1 MCESDDSMTR
11 NNLLNLRLMTPKPF
25 FRSAGPL
32 AAARRILLA
41 GVSLLCVVP
50 AFSQKVHDAIRPLPA
65 GAVRLDGF
73 FENDIRNSI
82 DHWNKGV
89 VPYAA
94 MVDFFRNGRS
104 QFALG
109 EMWGKAVRSG
119 CMFYRYTAD
128 PELKEI
134 LSQTV
139 KDLLSTV
146 RPNGSISCVPP
157 EKQPDGPGGD
167 LWERKY
173 VLLGL
178 DRYYDLVEA
187 DPAVLRAMTDQADCI
202 IDQVG
207 EPPKVPITSLGWSP
221 NHIESSTLLEPFMRL
236 YNRTG
241 EKRYLDFARYIVSTG
256 GSEGYDIFRQAYD
269 NVPPHEMGGP
279 YPKAYEMMSMFEGAV
294 EYYRVTGDEY
304 VRRSFMNL
312 YDNIRRNEITIVG
325 NGGGDQPYHPAVMGE
340 GWDHTA
346 VEQTNPD
353 ITRMMET
360 CVGVTW
366 MKFCSQILRLTGD
379 PSAVD
384 EIEKY
389 IYNGLLG
396 AMKPSGDGFSYVN
409 LFNGE
414 KVTNYGWG
422 TTFGSLPVT
431 CCNLNGPMG
440 LSYIPFVAVMESD
453 RGPVVNLYN
462 AARAELSTPQGDSLS
477 LRIETDFPLSD
488 RVLVRVDPHAA
499 SLFTLSLRIPSW
511 SERTVVKVN
520 GKKVRSVEPGAYL
533 SLERIWKPGDRVE
546 LAFDMR
552 CRLLDAPRGS
562 NRAGDS
568 FQALVWGPIVL
579 ARDEN
584 IDPDYDEPVRVV
596 AGKDRV
602 VRVKRVAPT
611 LASTRLEFEVPTDD
625 GPIRMTDYASVN
637 GWEGAHICTWLPVK

>member
-1 MCESDDSMTR
+1 MI
-11 NNLLNLRLMTPKPF
+11 PKS

-32 AAARRILLA
+32 ATARRILFA
-41 GVSLLCVVP
+41 GMSLLCVVP

-202 IDQVG
+202 IEQVG

-440 LSYIPFVAVMESD
+440 LAYIPFVAVMESD

-520 GKKVRSVEPGAYL
+520 GKKVRSVEPGACL

>member
-1 MCESDDSMTR
+1 
-11 NNLLNLRLMTPKPF
+11 MTPKPF

-32 AAARRILLA
+32 ATARRILFA

-65 GAVRLDGF
+65 GRLDGF

-202 IDQVG
+202 IEQVG

-440 LSYIPFVAVMESD
+440 LAYIPFVAVMESD

-533 SLERIWKPGDRVE
+533 SLERTWEPGDRVE

>member
-1 MCESDDSMTR
+1 MI
-11 NNLLNLRLMTPKPF
+11 PKS
-25 FRSAGPL
+25 FRSAGSL
-32 AAARRILLA
+32 AAARRIFFA
-41 GVSLLCVVP
+41 GMSLLCVVP

-202 IDQVG
+202 IEQVG

-366 MKFCSQILRLTGD
+366 MKFCSQILRLPGD

-440 LSYIPFVAVMESD
+440 LAYIPFVAVMESD

-533 SLERIWKPGDRVE
+533 SLERTWEPGDRVE

>member
-1 MCESDDSMTR
+1 
-11 NNLLNLRLMTPKPF
+11 MTPKPF

-32 AAARRILLA
+32 ATARRILFA

-202 IDQVG
+202 IEQVG

-396 AMKPSGDGFSYVN
+396 ALKPSGDGFSYVN

-440 LSYIPFVAVMESD
+440 LAYIPFVAVMESD

>member
-1 MCESDDSMTR
+1 MI
-11 NNLLNLRLMTPKPF
+11 PKS
-25 FRSAGPL
+25 FRSAGSL
-32 AAARRILLA
+32 AAARRILFA
-41 GVSLLCVVP
+41 GMSLLCVVP

-94 MVDFFRNGRS
+94 MVDFFRNGRG

-440 LSYIPFVAVMESD
+440 LAYIPFVAVMESD

-546 LAFDMR
+546 LVFDMR

>member
-1 MCESDDSMTR
+1 MI
-11 NNLLNLRLMTPKPF
+11 PKS
-25 FRSAGPL
+25 FRSAGSL
-32 AAARRILLA
+32 AAARRILFA
-41 GVSLLCVVP
+41 GMSLLCVVP

-202 IDQVG
+202 IEQVG

-440 LSYIPFVAVMESD
+440 LAYIPFVAVMESD

-546 LAFDMR
+546 LTFDMR

>member
-1 MCESDDSMTR
+1 MI
-11 NNLLNLRLMTPKPF
+11 PKS

-32 AAARRILLA
+32 ATARRILFA
-41 GVSLLCVVP
+41 GMSLLCVVP

-202 IDQVG
+202 IEQVG

-440 LSYIPFVAVMESD
+440 LAYIPFVAVMESD

-499 SLFTLSLRIPSW
+499 SLFTLSLRIPSG

-546 LAFDMR
+546 LTFDMR

>member
-1 MCESDDSMTR
+1 MRGSRLFPESARCD
-11 NNLLNLRLMTPKPF
+11 P
-25 FRSAGPL
+25 SAPG
-32 AAARRILLA
+32 R
-41 GVSLLCVVP
+41 
-50 AFSQKVHDAIRPLPA
+50 
-65 GAVRLDGF
+65 AVRLDGF

-202 IDQVG
+202 IEQVG

-440 LSYIPFVAVMESD
+440 LAYIPFVAVMESD

>member
-1 MCESDDSMTR
+1 MI
-11 NNLLNLRLMTPKPF
+11 PKS
-25 FRSAGPL
+25 FRSAESL
-32 AAARRILLA
+32 AAARRILFA
-41 GVSLLCVVP
+41 GMSLLCVVP

-202 IDQVG
+202 IEQVG

-389 IYNGLLG
+389 IYN
-396 AMKPSGDGFSYVN
+396 
-409 LFNGE
+409 
-414 KVTNYGWG
+414 
-422 TTFGSLPVT
+422 
-431 CCNLNGPMG
+431 
-440 LSYIPFVAVMESD
+440 
-453 RGPVVNLYN
+453 
-462 AARAELSTPQGDSLS
+462 LS
-477 LRIETDFPLSD
+477 LI
-488 RVLVRVDPHAA
+488 
-499 SLFTLSLRIPSW
+499 
-511 SERTVVKVN
+511 
-520 GKKVRSVEPGAYL
+520 
-533 SLERIWKPGDRVE
+533 
-546 LAFDMR
+546 
-552 CRLLDAPRGS
+552 
-562 NRAGDS
+562 
-568 FQALVWGPIVL
+568 
-579 ARDEN
+579 
-584 IDPDYDEPVRVV
+584 
-596 AGKDRV
+596 
-602 VRVKRVAPT
+602 
-611 LASTRLEFEVPTDD
+611 
-625 GPIRMTDYASVN
+625 
-637 GWEGAHICTWLPVK
+637 HI

>member
-1 MCESDDSMTR
+1 MI
-11 NNLLNLRLMTPKPF
+11 PKS
-25 FRSAGPL
+25 FRSAESL
-32 AAARRILLA
+32 AAARRILFA
-41 GVSLLCVVP
+41 GMSLLCVVP

-202 IDQVG
+202 IEQVG

-440 LSYIPFVAVMESD
+440 LAYIPFVAVMESD

-533 SLERIWKPGDRVE
+533 FLERIWKPGDRVE

-602 VRVKRVAPT
+602 VRVKRVAPM

-637 GWEGAHICTWLPVK
+637 GWEGAHICTWLPGK

>member
-1 MCESDDSMTR
+1 
-11 NNLLNLRLMTPKPF
+11 MTPKPF

-32 AAARRILLA
+32 ATARRILFA

-202 IDQVG
+202 IEQVG

-440 LSYIPFVAVMESD
+440 LAYIPFVAVMESD

-533 SLERIWKPGDRVE
+533 SLERTWEPGDRVE

-625 GPIRMTDYASVN
+625 GPIRMTAYASVN
-637 GWEGAHICTWLPVK
+637 GWEGAHICPWLPVK